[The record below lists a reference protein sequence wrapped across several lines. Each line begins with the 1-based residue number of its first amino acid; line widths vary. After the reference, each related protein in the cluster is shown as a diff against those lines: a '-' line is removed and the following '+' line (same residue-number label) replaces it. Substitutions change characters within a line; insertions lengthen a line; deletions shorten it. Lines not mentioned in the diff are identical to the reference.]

1 MTATLMIN
9 AKCSMTLWNDEKTWE
24 APYDFASINDAL
36 SYAEEQID
44 VTQQA
49 LGATI
54 YETDTG
60 IVLAHCAW
68 DDGSTPEDLGYMDEP
83 DLDWGYNEDEGFDP
97 YLGEYTWDC

>member
-24 APYDFASINDAL
+24 APYDFSSINDAL

-44 VTQQA
+44 VAQQA

-60 IVLAHCAW
+60 IVLAHCSWDDESTPEEDYGAW
-68 DDGSTPEDLGYMDEP
+68 DD
-83 DLDWGYNEDEGFDP
+83 WNYNEDEGFDP